1 MSDAPQV
8 KGVEPRIVC
17 MCGRDIGFLVAR
29 FLLER
34 APGTR
39 FVVNPGERSG
49 GWHRSPL
56 ELPLQ
61 RMLLDE
67 VPGYSPDL
75 IVAAFFDRILPESI
89 YSPPR
94 LGCWNLHLGD
104 PERYR
109 GAYPNIRALRNGDS
123 SYAVALHRVDGGID
137 TGPLLSKAS
146 FPIDPGF
153 TGRDLYE
160 RMVEEGFELFRS
172 CFADLLSGAALSMT
186 RPQADAQAETFYR
199 RELTHEI
206 DVPDDLR
213 NQVRALSFP
222 PFPPPFIMIGGRRFV
237 IVEDKSGSDA
247 IMDEGVPDREG

>member
-1 MSDAPQV
+1 
-8 KGVEPRIVC
+8 

-34 APGTR
+34 APGTQ
-39 FVVNPGERSG
+39 FVVNPDERSG

-56 ELPLQ
+56 ELPIRQ
-61 RMLLDE
+61 MQMDE
-67 VPGYSPDL
+67 VAGYSPDL
-75 IVAAFFDRILPESI
+75 ILAAFFDRILPESI

-109 GAYPNIRALRNGDS
+109 GAYPNIWALRNGDP

-137 TGPLLSKAS
+137 TGPLLARAS
-146 FPIDPGF
+146 FPIDPGS

-172 CFADLLSGAALSMT
+172 CFADLQSGAALSMT
-186 RPQADAQAETFYR
+186 RPQADGQAETHYR
-199 RELTHEI
+199 RELSHEI
-206 DVPDDLR
+206 DAPDDLK

-222 PFPPPFIMIGGRRFV
+222 PFTPPFLMIGGRRFV
-237 IVEDKSGSDA
+237 IVEDRSGDDA
-247 IMDEGVPDREG
+247 NMDGSGPDRQD

>member
-1 MSDAPQV
+1 
-8 KGVEPRIVC
+8 

-49 GWHRSPL
+49 GWFRSPL
-56 ELPLQ
+56 DLPICQ
-61 RMLLDE
+61 MQMNE
-67 VPGYSPDL
+67 VAGYSPDL
-75 IVAAFFDRILPESI
+75 ILAAFFDRMLPESI
-89 YSPPR
+89 YSLPR

-109 GAYPNIRALRNGDS
+109 GAYPNIWALRNGDR

-137 TGPLLSKAS
+137 TGPLLARKS
-146 FPIDPGF
+146 FPIDPGA

-160 RMVEEGFELFRS
+160 RMVEEGFELFRR
-172 CFADLLSGAALSMT
+172 CFPDLQSGASLSMT
-186 RPQADAQAETFYR
+186 RPQAGGRAETHYR
-199 RELTHEI
+199 RELSHEI
-206 DVPDDLR
+206 DATDDLR

-222 PFPPPFIMIGGRRFV
+222 PFPPPFLVIGGRRFV
-237 IVEDKSGSDA
+237 IVEDRSGDDA
-247 IMDEGVPDREG
+247 NMDGKVPERQD